1 VPEHLKPVVALVTA
15 GVEMDV
21 LGMAYHEFSDEQ
33 RIQVVA
39 AHAREET
46 FKNGIIDAFAQGTI
60 RKPETTFGNVKAD
73 VLALRDPSYK
83 RLNFCQIILGSA
95 WDDSAGHA
103 HPAGCGCS
111 TDAVAQGD

>member
-1 VPEHLKPVVALVTA
+1 
-15 GVEMDV
+15 
-21 LGMAYHEFSDEQ
+21 
-33 RIQVVA
+33 VVA
-39 AHAREET
+39 AHPREET